1 MTAEWAA
8 DELEQI
14 ETVRELEIAAQRVD
28 GSSMRW
34 TAVWVVRVGAG
45 VYVRTWYPRTTGWF
59 GTALRSGRAR
69 IRLPQFE
76 AGVLVKAL
84 ATEAADLDV
93 DVSRAYRTKYGDAA
107 SASMVTSEA
116 EATTVRL
123 GRADPG
129 PAHP

>member
-1 MTAEWAA
+1 MTAEWGPG
-8 DELEQI
+8 DLQQI

-34 TAVWVVRVGAG
+34 TPVWVVRVGEG

-59 GTALRSGRAR
+59 GTAVRSGRAR

-76 AGVLVKAL
+76 ADVVVEAL
-84 ATEAADLDV
+84 ATVTAGLDAH
-93 DVSRAYRTKYGDAA
+93 VSRAYRTKYGDAA

-123 GRADPG
+123 RPAEPGRS
-129 PAHP
+129 HP